1 MLKSLL
7 EAEAPP
13 HPGEILR
20 EDILPR
26 TGLAVPELA
35 RHLDVAPQVVDELLR
50 EQRPVSLDLA
60 LRLGT
65 ALGQGARYWL
75 GLQALFDIWQAEQ
88 PALRPVRV
96 TPVRFEKTR
105 RAAPGAQDAALR

>member
-1 MLKSLL
+1 MLD
-7 EAEAPP
+7 AEAPP

-26 TGLAVPELA
+26 TGLAAPDLA
-35 RHLDVAPQVVDELLR
+35 RHLDVAPAVVDELLR
-50 EQRPVSLDLA
+50 EQRAVTLDLA

-75 GLQALFDIWQAEQ
+75 GLQAMFDIWAAEQ
-88 PALRPVRV
+88 PALKPARV
-96 TPVRFEKTR
+96 TPVRFDR
-105 RAAPGAQDAALR
+105 RGGTPAQIVAVR